1 MARLVLVRSPSSPDP
16 WAQDPDR
23 MTRRGAFGLDSP
35 ARGRHRK
42 PGPPDFDPRPP
53 ATAAASTPLR
63 FLRLAA

>member
-1 MARLVLVRSPSSPDP
+1 MARLAPVPSPSSTDP
-16 WAQDPDR
+16 WAHDPDR
-23 MTRRGAFGLDSP
+23 MTRRGAYDLDSP

>member
-1 MARLVLVRSPSSPDP
+1 MPRLALVRSPSGPDP
-16 WAQDPDR
+16 WVQDPDR

-53 ATAAASTPLR
+53 ATAAAIPTTR